1 MSDSTSALQAQLN
14 LIQKQL
20 ELVTSRLSKGKGRGK
35 KSQPSEGRP
44 QGGLLNRLRTSFSSQ
59 GLAGDLATQGTSQA
73 SQRDSNSDAASIRS
87 DNSEAP
93 PPPYSDVILG
103 QQRLQAGKKTVHIQN
118 VQLLLNGV
126 PLDQIDTTET
136 EDECIR
142 SYFKFNQNC
151 GYGHGLFTSGISYED
166 YR

>member
-1 MSDSTSALQAQLN
+1 MSDSNSALQAQLDA
-14 LIQKQL
+14 IRKQL

-35 KSQPSEGRP
+35 KSQPSETRP
-44 QGGLLNRLRTSFSSQ
+44 TGLLNRLRTSFSGQ
-59 GLAGDLATQGTSQA
+59 GLAQDSLGQGTSQD
-73 SQRDSNSDAASIRS
+73 SQRDCNSDSASIRS
-87 DNSEAP
+87 DNSEALP
-93 PPPYSDVILG
+93 PSYSDVIAS
-103 QQRLQAGKKTVHIQN
+103 QQRLQGTKKTVYITN

-151 GYGHGLFTSGISYED
+151 GFGHGLFTSGITYED